1 MRISLFSARAV
12 RTFATLA
19 LVGWAS
25 VAGAQNPP
33 PPTPQVPSTIISLRA
48 VGGVAINSDGVI
60 NNVEKDQLGR
70 LSAEYSRALHAPP
83 GDLNAPSDLRKISLR
98 KLDAALAEAAKHGK
112 PLDESLL
119 YLAGLQQV
127 KYVFV
132 YPEEHDIVLA
142 GFGEGWRVD
151 PQGTIVGATTGK
163 PVLLLDDL
171 LVALRSADEASR
183 TGISCS
189 IDPTPAGLEKL
200 QTFLNQQGG
209 RIGDNPKATIAG
221 IERNLGPQQV
231 TVGGVPATSHFAL
244 VLVAADYRMKRLA
257 MGFDE
262 SPIAGLPSFLQML
275 KGSSK
280 IAKTM
285 LPRWWLAPRYDSL
298 LASPDGL
305 AWQLR
310 GASVEAMTEE
320 EALSAGGERHKA
332 AHTNSLAKKWADNMT
347 ARYDALSAKEAVF
360 GQLRNCIDLAVVAAL
375 IAKEQL
381 PEKCGWSM
389 PLLLSDDLDV
399 ESLPAARQVDS
410 RASVLR
416 RGNGWVISASGGV
429 QMHPWQLL
437 EKSTPSPEL
446 SNARARFAPRDK
458 HWWWN

>member
-1 MRISLFSARAV
+1 MAV
-12 RTFATLA
+12 KIHRRGYVLVLA
-19 LVGWAS
+19 
-25 VAGAQNPP
+25 
-33 PPTPQVPSTIISLRA
+33 STIALGLVLTFCHSASAQFVRQQ
-48 VGGVAINSDGVI
+48 VGGVSIDSRGVVS
-60 NNVEKDQLGR
+60 NVEVDQLNR
-70 LSAEYSRALHAPP
+70 LKNERQRALQDVPQ
-83 GDLNAPSDLRKISLR
+83 DLRTLATRKVSLR
-98 KLDAALAEAAKHGK
+98 GLEEAITAARSGKK
-112 PLDESLL
+112 PLSDEIRF
-119 YLAGLQQV
+119 LAGLQRIE
-127 KYVFV
+127 YVFV
-132 YPEEHDIVLA
+132 YPEQHDIVLA
-142 GFGEGWRVD
+142 GPGEGWQLD
-151 PQGTIVGATTGK
+151 DQGELVGITTHQ
-163 PVLLLDDL
+163 PVMLLDDL
-171 LVALRSADEASR
+171 LIALRAMVGQR
-183 TGISCS
+183 TGTISCS
-189 IDPTPAGLEKL
+189 IDPTRDGLARLQDLLKTVHTAGEDP
-200 QTFLNQQGG
+200 
-209 RIGDNPKATIAG
+209 RPVMHA
-221 IERNLGPQQV
+221 IEESLGPQTI
-231 TVGGVPATSHFAL
+231 TVAGVPESSHFAA